1 MFDHSPFFEE
11 PDLVTCPCCQGGV
24 DILMEHG
31 ECCELCG
38 TRGQVEMYEYDHY
51 EAWYQAHT
59 EAKDRVEHHVATAL
73 DVIMACS
80 RYG

>member
-1 MFDHSPFFEE
+1 MIDHYPFFEDPE
-11 PDLVTCPCCQGGV
+11 LVTCPCCMGGV
-24 DILMEHG
+24 DILMDCG
-31 ECCELCG
+31 MTCELCY
-38 TRGQVEMYEYDHY
+38 TRGQVETYEAAHY

-59 EAKDRVEHHVATAL
+59 TALDRVEHRVATAL